1 MTMHGDNGLIATGFD
16 ETFSAQRLPLW
27 KLLAF
32 TMAGFITIMTET
44 MPAGLLPLIGQG
56 LGVSQAL
63 AGQLVTLYALG
74 SVLAAIPV
82 VAATRKWRRRP
93 LFLLAI
99 GGLLVFNT
107 VTALSS
113 HYVLTLVARFI
124 AGMAAGVIWG
134 LLAGYARRMVP
145 HDLQGRAL
153 AVVGIGQPI
162 ALCLGVPLGTW
173 LGTLFD
179 WRGVFWIMSALA
191 LLLFVWVR
199 FGVPDYAGQ
208 TERQRQ
214 PICRILLTPGLRPI
228 LFVIFVWILA
238 HNILYTYIAP
248 FLDSVGLGQRI
259 DLVLLVFGVASI
271 VGIGVT
277 GMWVDRGLRVLTLL
291 SLVVF
296 AMAALVLGMASSSPN
311 IVLLSVAIWGLTFGG
326 APTLLQ
332 TAIADT
338 AGDGADVAQSMLV
351 TIFNLAVA
359 GGGIAGGLLLEH
371 VGPSSFPPTLLILA
385 LLGLSVVWLARAN
398 GFKPGHRATDQA
410 KKLHNAARCS

>member
-1 MTMHGDNGLIATGFD
+1 MTMHRDNGLIATGFD
-16 ETFSAQRLPLW
+16 ETSSAQKLPVW
-27 KLLAF
+27 RLLAF

-56 LGVSQAL
+56 LGVSQAM
-63 AGQLVTLYALG
+63 AGQLITLYALG

-93 LFLLAI
+93 LFLMAI

-113 HYVLTLVARFI
+113 HYALTLVARFI

-153 AVVGIGQPI
+153 AVVGIGQPV

-173 LGTLFD
+173 LGALFD

-214 PICRILLTPGLRPI
+214 PIRSILLTPGLRSI

-248 FLDSVGLGQRI
+248 FLVSVGLGQRI
-259 DLVLLVFGVASI
+259 DLVLLLFGVASI
-271 VGIGVT
+271 VGIAVT
-277 GMWVDRGLRVLTLL
+277 GMWVDRGLRALTLL
-291 SLVVF
+291 SLAVF
-296 AMAALVLGMASSSPN
+296 AMAALVLGVASTSPDL
-311 IVLLSVAIWGLTFGG
+311 VLLSIAIWGLTFGG

-351 TIFNLAVA
+351 TIFNLAVVA
-359 GGGIAGGLLLEH
+359 GGIVGGLLLEKE
-371 VGPSSFPPTLLILA
+371 GTRFFSP
-385 LLGLSVVWLARAN
+385 
-398 GFKPGHRATDQA
+398 
-410 KKLHNAARCS
+410 NAAGFGADRSGCGLASQGQWFQAWSSSKFARISYTENRKI